1 MPSADREERKKNDR
15 KKGRKMNC
23 LQVGL
28 FLTLLNSSCNFSFK
42 GSSTLCTLVIELF
55 YAVFMVR

>member
-1 MPSADREERKKNDR
+1 MPSADREEREKND
-15 KKGRKMNC
+15 NC

-42 GSSTLCTLVIELF
+42 TTLVIELF